1 MEFFDI
7 ARSAGQR
14 WQERQA
20 VREPRRAKIREGKAI
35 EVETPE
41 RVQLRLE
48 RLSKIATEASNV
60 RAVPP
65 GGAGSLLELI
75 GRERTLGDS
84 DFLDINFLEV
94 ALAVSRFVG
103 RINIRSAH
111 GRTLGY
117 GTGFMVSPCLL
128 MTNNHVLDSAEQAA
142 TSEVEF
148 DFQNDR
154 FGRSLPVVGFGL
166 DPQTFFMTSKE
177 LDFSLVAVRSQSV
190 RGTPLKHYGWC
201 RLIGSQGKALLG
213 ESLNIIQH
221 PRGQAKQLVLRSNE
235 LIDLFEHYAHY
246 VTDTEP
252 GSSGSPVYNDQWEL
266 VALHHSG
273 VPRKDGQG
281 NYLARDGTVWREGMD
296 PDALDWV
303 ANEGIR
309 VSSLVAHIKAQT
321 LAPAQA
327 RLREELLNL
336 EPPTAL
342 EAAQAMRASEQP
354 GVAQVVAAP
363 QSAPSLMAS
372 APAGQ
377 GVLTQTL
384 LLPLTVQVQMGVVG
398 AQLPAAAALQAPAT
412 APAAQPALPAAAA
425 TAPAGL
431 GAALAELERSR
442 TRVYYDEEADAADRA
457 AYYGNL
463 DLPASADAAF
473 AALHTLLL
481 DTHGT
486 RLSYSPSR
494 NVYPWVDLHEGGA
507 QPQLRSIYSGKAFD
521 AREFIESDFEIEMR
535 RARLQESMRQSGALG
550 SESTEATE
558 DFLEAS
564 LPFNCEHVVPQSW
577 FGKKEPMRGDLHH
590 LFACETGCNSFR
602 GNIPYF
608 DFADFDEVVRSAC
621 GKRETGKF
629 EPETGKGAVARATLY
644 FLLRY
649 PGEINRSAR
658 EYTPDRIAVLL
669 AWHQA
674 FAVTAYERHR
684 NAAIFEKQGNRN
696 PLIDF
701 PEWAGRI
708 AFERGLGD

>member
-1 MEFFDI
+1 MRRELSRQLCCPRWVAHGATGGDMEFFDI

-60 RAVPP
+60 NAAAPP
-65 GGAGSLLELI
+65 GGAGSLVELI
-75 GRERTLGDS
+75 GRERILGDS

-154 FGRSLPVVGFGL
+154 FGRLLPVVGFGL
-166 DPQTFFMTSKE
+166 DPQTFFMTNKE

-266 VALHHSG
+266 VTLHHSG
-273 VPRKDGQG
+273 VPRKDAQG

-309 VSSLVAHIKAQT
+309 VSSLVAHIKAQA

-354 GVAQVVAAP
+354 GAAQAVA
-363 QSAPSLMAS
+363 
-372 APAGQ
+372 AGQ

-398 AQLPAAAALQAPAT
+398 VQS
-412 APAAQPALPAAAA
+412 PAAQPALPAAAA

-431 GAALAELERSR
+431 SVALAELERSR

-463 DLPASADAAF
+463 ELPASAAAAF
-473 AALHTLLL
+473 AALHALLF

-507 QPQLRSIYSGKAFD
+507 QPQLCSIYSGKAFD
-521 AREFIESDFEIEMR
+521 AREFIESDFEIETR
-535 RARLQESMRQSGALG
+535 RARLRESMRQSGALG
-550 SESTEATE
+550 SESTQVTD

-590 LFACETGCNSFR
+590 LFTCETGCTSFR

-608 DFADFDEVVRSAC
+608 DFADFEEVVRSAC

-629 EPETGKGAVARATLY
+629 EPEAGKGAVARATLY

-658 EYTPDRIAVLL
+658 EYTPDRIVVLL

-701 PEWAGRI
+701 PEWADRI